1 MVFKENQM
9 KNWKKNLYV
18 VFFAEMIAITGITFV
33 MPFLPF
39 YIKELG
45 ISGTEQVAHWSGWL
59 MGSPAL
65 VMILVSP
72 IWGYLADRV
81 GRKPMIERAMFG
93 SAISIFLMAWASN
106 VYQLLILRLI
116 QGALTGTIAACT
128 ALVSASSPS
137 KKMGF
142 SLGLVQT
149 GFFLGNFLGP
159 LLGGVSA
166 DILGLRNSFR
176 ITGILLFIAGWLIF
190 LLV

>member
-1 MVFKENQM
+1 
-9 KNWKKNLYV
+9 
-18 VFFAEMIAITGITFV
+18 
-33 MPFLPF
+33 
-39 YIKELG
+39 
-45 ISGTEQVAHWSGWL
+45 
-59 MGSPAL
+59 MGAPAL

-137 KKMGF
+137 KKMGY

-149 GFFLGNFLGP
+149 GFF
-159 LLGGVSA
+159 
-166 DILGLRNSFR
+166 
-176 ITGILLFIAGWLIF
+176 
-190 LLV
+190 